1 LISIKKTRGYVIIAG
16 ALAVVLLTAG
26 TALASGEPEGW
37 RPTYDLV
44 MKWLNFGI
52 LVVLFFKFAKTPL
65 MNFLNTQSE
74 SLARDIKRLEET
86 KTESEE
92 KNRKI
97 TEQLVD
103 RESRIEDIKKKIVAQ
118 GEQEKERII
127 RDAREQSRYMLE
139 DSRQRMA
146 NLVIQAKRK
155 LQSELVDEAIAL
167 AVERLPQEIT
177 DEDNKALL
185 DNYLSAA
192 EKK

>member
-1 LISIKKTRGYVIIAG
+1 MISKAKTRGYVIIAI
-16 ALAVVLLTAG
+16 ALAGVLLTAG
-26 TALASGEPEGW
+26 TALASGETEGW
-37 RPTYDLV
+37 RATYDLA
-44 MKWLNFGI
+44 MRWINFGI

-86 KTESEE
+86 KKESEE

-97 TEQLVD
+97 TEQLVE
-103 RESRIEDIKKKIVAQ
+103 RESRIEDIKKKIVEQ

-146 NLVIQAKRK
+146 SQIIQVKRK

-167 AVERLPQEIT
+167 AVERLPKEIT
-177 DEDNKALL
+177 DEDNKVLL